1 MRNNKKI
8 IFIFIAVI
16 LLIALVVFSI
26 YFVKDT
32 TQIKNEIDAGKTDN
46 SNNIETGKADDSNG
60 ENAKQ
65 VDEEFFEEYLKVFE
79 YLGDDFKTYN
89 DGHIRAF
96 IVYNYI
102 VDRDEGL
109 IEFKELSQDSEY
121 NQYIEVETQ
130 GIQKFVNDY
139 FVFTDYK
146 VENYEG
152 EAFFKIEV
160 NGEKTKIYTKS
171 IGLDRYDMKI
181 ESISSDDNGYNT
193 EVIAKFTLSAYEL
206 SDEYTLKFLITLED
220 GKYMIEDIKLQNLVP
235 EQAEL
240 KDFVG
245 KYEIS
250 LGVDGYENLEIT
262 YKNNKLY
269 FDWTGGGFD
278 GSKHT
283 FRVKDYKFENN
294 QLTVTKLYNEED
306 EVIDIPVFFIY
317 RDKLFIKESIEKEDG
332 TYEYY
337 FLEAIKE

>member
-1 MRNNKKI
+1 MSKNKI
-8 IFIFIAVI
+8 VLIIAVI
-16 LLIALVVFSI
+16 LLVALVGFSI
-26 YFVKDT
+26 YYVKDIAT
-32 TQIKNEIDAGKTDN
+32 DNNKIDEEKVDN
-46 SNNIETGKADDSNG
+46 SNNIETGKADDYNG
-60 ENAKQ
+60 ENANQ
-65 VDEEFFEEYLKVFE
+65 VNEEFFEEYLKVFE

-102 VDRDEGL
+102 VDRDKGL

-130 GIQKFVNDY
+130 DIQELVNKY
-139 FVFTDYK
+139 FGRIDYK

-160 NGEKTKIYTKS
+160 NGKKTKIYTKS

-181 ESISSDDNGYNT
+181 ESMSSDDNGYNT
-193 EVIAKFTLSAYEL
+193 EVIAKFTLSAYEP
-206 SDEYTLKFLITLED
+206 SDEYTLKFWITLED
-220 GKYMIEDIKLQNLVP
+220 GKYMIEDIKLLNLVP

-269 FDWTGGGFD
+269 FDWTYGPFNMTEATY
-278 GSKHT
+278 K
-283 FRVKDYKFENN
+283 VKDYKFENN
-294 QLTVTKLYNEED
+294 QLTVKKAFSNDDED
-306 EVIDIPVFFIY
+306 YMTPVLFIY
-317 RDKLFIKESIEKEDG
+317 RDKLFIKEVIEKEDG
-332 TYEYY
+332 TYEDY

>member
-8 IFIFIAVI
+8 VFIAIVVI
-16 LLIALVVFSI
+16 LLIALVIFGI
-26 YFVKDT
+26 CYVKDRT
-32 TQIKNEIDAGKTDN
+32 MINNEIDTGKVNNSNNLDTGKTD
-46 SNNIETGKADDSNG
+46 DSN
-60 ENAKQ
+60 EEDNNQ
-65 VDEEFFEEYLKVFE
+65 VNEEFFDEYLKVFE

-109 IEFKELSQDSEY
+109 IEFKELSQDSGY

-130 GIQKFVNDY
+130 DIQKLVNKY
-139 FVFTDYK
+139 FGRIDYK

-171 IGLDRYDMKI
+171 IGLDRYDMRIK
-181 ESISSDDNGYNT
+181 SISSDDGYNID
-193 EVIAKFTLSAYEL
+193 VIAKFTLAGYEP
-206 SDEYTLKFLITLED
+206 SDEYTLKFMITHEE
-220 GKYMIEDIKLQNLVP
+220 GKYMIEEIKLLNLVP

-240 KDFVG
+240 KEFVG
-245 KYEIS
+245 KYVIS

-269 FDWTGGGFD
+269 FDWTYGPFNLTEATY
-278 GSKHT
+278 K
-283 FRVKDYKFENN
+283 VKDYKFENN
-294 QLTVTKLYNEED
+294 QLTVTKLYSEED
-306 EVIDIPVFFIY
+306 EDFATPVLFIY
-317 RDKLFIKESIEKEDG
+317 RDKLFIKESTEKEDG
-332 TYEYY
+332 SYEDY
-337 FLEAIKE
+337 FMEAIKE